1 VANFFLLN
9 TPEALREQTPNRGG
23 GGYSSKRILWE
34 MRFACIF
41 QEFSSRR
48 LINTDK
54 IYGPKKERTKR
65 EGHDNV
71 YMYILYIYTNKYLSA
86 TKQEKQLVD

>member
-1 VANFFLLN
+1 
-9 TPEALREQTPNRGG
+9 
-23 GGYSSKRILWE
+23 

-54 IYGPKKERTKR
+54 IYGPKKEMAKR
-65 EGHDNV
+65 EGPDKV
-71 YMYILYIYTNKYLSA
+71 YMYILYIYKYLSS